1 MRLLPR
7 EEKFFQFFLRQADLI
22 SQASAL
28 LKDGVRENGAFLVQ
42 ASIKIAEL
50 ERQGDEVTHELFTG
64 LNQTFITPLDPEDI
78 NAVGSHLDDILDEL
92 EEAAHRLVSYEIH
105 EAPPPMIELCDII
118 HRCSAVL
125 IRAMTDLSRGKPLL
139 DHCIEINRLENE
151 ADRLHRA
158 AISALFRNGGDP
170 LTVMKFKEIYE
181 HLEQTVDYYEDV
193 ADALQNVI
201 VKNG

>member
-1 MRLLPR
+1 
-7 EEKFFQFFLRQADLI
+7 
-22 SQASAL
+22 
-28 LKDGVRENGAFLVQ
+28 
-42 ASIKIAEL
+42 
-50 ERQGDEVTHELFTG
+50 
-64 LNQTFITPLDPEDI
+64 
-78 NAVGSHLDDILDEL
+78 
-92 EEAAHRLVSYEIH
+92 
-105 EAPPPMIELCDII
+105 MIELCDII